1 MKCSICFTGGWEKKK
16 GPFCICLKCGVV
28 APLVVTQCGA
38 FLMGPDAHYPQ
49 VSGVI
54 AVNFV

>member
-1 MKCSICFTGGWEKKK
+1 MASVFQEDEK
-16 GPFCICLKCGVV
+16 GLHSASGVV
-28 APLVVTQCGA
+28 APLVVVAQCGA

>member
-1 MKCSICFTGGWEKKK
+1 MASVFQEDEKR
-16 GPFCICLKCGVV
+16 PSFSICLKYGVV
-28 APLVVTQCGA
+28 APLVAAQCGA